1 MSLRTISRP
10 LQRNVEDASKEDRL
24 DELLTIKEVARCLR
38 VDHKTVRHWIKI
50 GALDA
55 IILPHRG
62 ERQAYRVKKSTL
74 DALLEIP
81 GRTEGE
87 LDETPGRF

>member
-10 LQRNVEDASKEDRL
+10 LQRDVEDASKEDRL

-62 ERQAYRVKKSTL
+62 ERQAYRVKRSTL
-74 DALLEIP
+74 NTLLEIP

-87 LDETPGRF
+87 RDETPGLF

>member
-10 LQRNVEDASKEDRL
+10 LQRDVEDASKEDRL

-55 IILPHRG
+55 IILPHQG

-74 DALLEIP
+74 DTLLEIP
-81 GRTEGE
+81 GC
-87 LDETPGRF
+87 

>member
-10 LQRNVEDASKEDRL
+10 LQRDVKDASKEDRL

-55 IILPHRG
+55 IILPHQG

-74 DALLEIP
+74 DTLLEVP
-81 GRTEGE
+81 GRSEMK
-87 LDETPGRF
+87 

>member
-10 LQRNVEDASKEDRL
+10 LQRDVKDASKEDRL
-24 DELLTIKEVARCLR
+24 DELLTVKEVARCLR
-38 VDHKTVRHWIKI
+38 VDHKTVRRWIKI

-55 IILPHRG
+55 IILPHQG

-74 DALLEIP
+74 DTLLEVP
-81 GRTEGE
+81 GRSEMK
-87 LDETPGRF
+87 

>member
-10 LQRNVEDASKEDRL
+10 LQRDVEDASKEDRL

-38 VDHKTVRHWIKI
+38 VDHKTVRRWIKI

-55 IILPHRG
+55 IILPHQG

-74 DALLEIP
+74 DTLLEIP
-81 GRTEGE
+81 GR
-87 LDETPGRF
+87 